1 MKRTALLTLALLAS
15 CSSSKEEVVVDA
27 GDPVPPAICNA
38 GSAPSSAWFTDVTDE
53 WGASAFLSTMVVAG
67 DLDGDGFPD
76 ALAAYYPNAREPDP
90 AKRTRFVL
98 MNRPNGAGGR
108 HFVDE
113 SDASG
118 LMATR
123 DGVGGRGWSTAS
135 LGDLDNDGDLDV
147 ILCPAGGDPATLDP
161 CAAFLNDGKG
171 KFTFGPEN
179 ELEQTIFWTTSTT
192 MVDID
197 RDGILDFFPATT
209 GRWFYG
215 AMKTSAPRLYRGLGD
230 GTFTNVAAQMGLPT
244 AKTTSTNYRANFGI
258 AACDL
263 DGDGNV
269 ELITANYGRQM
280 NEVFVLKDGKF
291 TEQGAK
297 LGIASD
303 DRVDFTDDNSY
314 RCYCKENPGA
324 CPDTVAPPASGLGC
338 RGWFP
343 GTSDQPW
350 ALGGNTFSITCGD
363 IDDDGDL
370 DLMTAE
376 VRHSDVGSAADNSE
390 LLINQGGLQKFV
402 RPGNESNGLARTHT
416 ASYWDEGDNISLFA
430 DIDLDGRKDLLLAS
444 SNYPGTKLA
453 LFHQK
458 ADGKF
463 ELIDGLG
470 HPSAEGPAL
479 VDLDG
484 DGDLDLII
492 GTGTFNNAA
501 KTNALRV
508 YRNDAGNGANFA
520 KLRLVG
526 KGSGFANKTGIGA
539 RVKVTAG
546 GRTQYQDLFG
556 SFGHS
561 GSQHD
566 TVLTFGLGTACA
578 IDAIE
583 VRWPNGN
590 LTTQTF
596 KDVRAN
602 YLVELREGDE
612 KAHYVVR

>member
-1 MKRTALLTLALLAS
+1 VGRSSLLVLLILA
-15 CSSSKEEVVVDA
+15 CSAPKEDAAVVDS
-27 GDPVPPAICNA
+27 GEPVPPAICRT
-38 GSAPSSAWFTDVTDE
+38 PSVPASYFTDVTEE
-53 WGASAFLSTMVVAG
+53 WGASGFLSTGIIAG
-67 DLDGDGFPD
+67 DLDGDGLPD
-76 ALAAYYPNAREPDP
+76 LLAAVFPNAREPDP
-90 AKRTRFVL
+90 SKRTRFVL
-98 MNRPNGAGGR
+98 MNRNGK
-108 HFVDE
+108 FVDE

-123 DGVGGRGWSTAS
+123 DGVGGRGWSTSS

-147 ILCPAGGDPATLDP
+147 ILCPAGGDTMTLDP
-161 CAAFLNDGKG
+161 CDAFLNDGKG
-171 KFTFGPEN
+171 HFTLAPSSQLN
-179 ELEQTIFWTTSTT
+179 DTIFWTTSTT

-197 RDGILDFFPATT
+197 RDGILDFFPGTA

-215 AMKTSAPRLYRGLGD
+215 PMKLSAPRLYKGAGD
-230 GTFTNVAAQMGLPT
+230 GTFVNVAQELGLPAT
-244 AKTTSTNYRANFGI
+244 KTTATNYRANFGI

-280 NEVFVLKDGKF
+280 NEVYVLKNGKF
-291 TEQGAK
+291 EEKGAA

-314 RCYCKENPGA
+314 RCYCKENAGA
-324 CPDTVAPPASGLGC
+324 CPSTVQPPATGLGC
-338 RGWFP
+338 RGWIP
-343 GTSDQPW
+343 GVSDQPH

-376 VRHSDVGSAADNSE
+376 VRHGDVGSSSDFSE
-390 LLINQGGLQKFV
+390 LLINNGGLTKFT
-402 RPGNESNGLARTHT
+402 RPDKLSALRPHTGLL
-416 ASYWDEGDNISLFA
+416 WNEGDNIGLFA
-430 DIDLDGRKDLLLAS
+430 DLDLDGRKDILLAA
-444 SNYPGTKLA
+444 SNYPDTKGVLY
-453 LFHQK
+453 HQK
-458 ADGKF
+458 ADGSF
-463 ELIDGLG
+463 EALDFG

-479 VDLDG
+479 ADIDG

-492 GTGTFNNAA
+492 GTGTFNGAA
-501 KTNALRV
+501 KTNALHV
-508 YRNDAGNGANFA
+508 YRNDVTSNFV
-520 KLRLVG
+520 KIRLVG
-526 KGSGFANKTGIGA
+526 KGAGFANRTGIGA

-566 TVLTFGLGTACA
+566 TVLTFGLGSACA
-578 IDAIE
+578 VDAIE

-590 LTTQTF
+590 LTTQNF

-602 YLVELREGDE
+602 YLVELREGDPVV
-612 KAHYVVR
+612 HYPGGGLSR